1 MEPSNL
7 IMVLLAMAVVAIAI
21 VGCSAYF
28 YYGRLWFRTHI
39 KAAPVPLRRMVS
51 MTFRGV
57 SAFNVVNAYVDA
69 RLAGLDLGLDDL
81 EAHDRAR
88 GDVRKIVR
96 RMIAAK
102 DEGLE
107 LSFGEARV
115 LDVQGKE
122 IAEEANTPT

>member
-1 MEPSNL
+1 MEPSAL
-7 IMVLLAMAVVAIAI
+7 ILFFFAAAIVVTMV
-21 VGCSAYF
+21 VGCSAYV
-28 YYGRLWFRTHI
+28 YYGRIWFRA
-39 KAAPVPLRRMVS
+39 KVKGVPVPLERMVR

-57 SAFNVVNAYVDA
+57 SAFKVVNAYVDA

-88 GDVRKIVR
+88 GDVRNMVR

-107 LSFGEARV
+107 LSFGEACA
-115 LDVQGKE
+115 LDLQGKE
-122 IAEEANTPT
+122 IPEEANTPT